1 MDKFLKILAVAGT
14 IAGLVLEIIDT
25 VKDWILIKSF
35 EARW

>member
-1 MDKFLKILAVAGT
+1 MDKFLKILAVT
-14 IAGLVLEIIDT
+14 IAGMVLEIIDT